1 MLNIIK
7 QLIKKII
14 FSFLFIYAFNVVLYP
29 LNMVMPI
36 NVINVI
42 LVTFFGFSYI
52 IGFSI
57 FSLLF
62 F

>member
-7 QLIKKII
+7 QLIKKFI
-14 FSFLFIYAFNVVLYP
+14 FSFLFIYAFNVVVYP

-36 NVINVI
+36 NVINVL
-42 LVTFFGFSYI
+42 LVTFFGFSSI
-52 IGFSI
+52 IVFSI

>member
-14 FSFLFIYAFNVVLYP
+14 FSFLFIYAFNVVVYP

-36 NVINVI
+36 NVINVL
-42 LVTFFGFSYI
+42 LVTFFGFPSI

>member
-14 FSFLFIYAFNVVLYP
+14 FSFLFIYAFNVVVYP

-36 NVINVI
+36 NVINVL
-42 LVTFFGFSYI
+42 LVTFFGFASI

-57 FSLLF
+57 FIL
-62 F
+62 